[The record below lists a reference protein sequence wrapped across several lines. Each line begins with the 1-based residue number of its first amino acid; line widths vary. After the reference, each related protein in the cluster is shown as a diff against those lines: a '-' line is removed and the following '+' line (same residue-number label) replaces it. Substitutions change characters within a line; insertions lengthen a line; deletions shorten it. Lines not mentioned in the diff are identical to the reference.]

1 MANRD
6 NPHGLAPLGRTL
18 RGGFPSVRAYA
29 RDADSATAIF
39 MNDVVSRDADGNINA
54 GGTPN
59 TTTFQGVS
67 LVYAAGSVAKTDILV
82 IDSPDALYE
91 AQDNH
96 DSVGLL
102 EADMGLMCD
111 LEFINAGSAVTFI
124 SGHEIDES
132 AAAHTTADLDVKLL
146 RKLDTPDNDYGP
158 HARIEVMFNQ
168 HRLNPGVAGV

>member
-18 RGGFPSVRAYA
+18 RGGVPSVRQYSK
-29 RDADSATAIF
+29 DASEGTAIF
-39 MNDVVSRDADGNINA
+39 INDVVNREADQYIVA

-67 LVYAAGSVAKTDILV
+67 LDYGAGSTLTTHLV
-82 IDSPDALYE
+82 VDSPDALYE

-96 DSVGLL
+96 DTDGLA

-111 LEFINAGSAVTFI
+111 LEFNAGSATTFI

-132 AAAHTTADLDVKLL
+132 AAADTTTDLDVKLL
-146 RKLDTPDNDYGP
+146 RKLDCPDNDYGA
-158 HARIEVMFNQ
+158 HCRVEIVFNQ

>member
-6 NPHGLAPLGRTL
+6 NPHGLAPLMRTL
-18 RGGFPSVRAYA
+18 SGGAPSIRQYA
-29 RDADSATAIF
+29 RDADGSTAIF
-39 MNDVVSRDADGNINA
+39 VNDVVSRDADGNINA

-82 IDSPDALYE
+82 MDSPGALYE

-96 DSVGLL
+96 DTDGLA

-111 LEFINAGSAVTFI
+111 LEFNAGSTTTFI

-132 AAAHTTADLDVKLL
+132 AAADTTTDLDVKLL
-146 RKLDTPDNDYGP
+146 SKLDAPDNAYGA
-158 HARIEVMFNQ
+158 HCRVVIMFNQ

>member
-29 RDADSATAIF
+29 
-39 MNDVVSRDADGNINA
+39 RDADGNINA

-82 IDSPDALYE
+82 VDSPDALYE
-91 AQDNH
+91 AQDN
-96 DSVGLL
+96 DDTDGLA

-111 LEFINAGSAVTFI
+111 LEFNAGSAYSQI

-132 AAAHTTADLDVKLL
+132 AAADTTTDLDVKLL
-146 RKLDTPDNDYGP
+146 RKVDVPDNAYGS
-158 HARIEVMFNQ
+158 HCRVEIVFNQ
-168 HRLNPGVAGV
+168 HRLNPGMAGV